1 MTIILDMGGVIMNHN
16 MPECIARFTDILGE
30 EHMKTIL
37 GLASNGEGTADSLME
52 LYERG
57 DISTDAFIDGIMQY
71 AQRPTTREEI
81 IAAWNAMH
89 GGIPQE
95 RLQLIQSWKD
105 AGHRLFLLSNNNE
118 LHWEHILSQY
128 DMSMFEYC
136 FASHLLHMSKPDP
149 RIYEAVDKQL
159 REWGCESPF
168 YFVDD
173 ILINRETAE
182 QLGWQTYST
191 LAALSATPRFSTA
204 LAHAPLSS

>member
-30 EHMKTIL
+30 RQMKTLL
-37 GLASNGEGTADSLME
+37 GLATNGEGTADSLME

-57 DISTDAFIDGIMQY
+57 DISTDAFIEGIMQH

-105 AGHRLFLLSNNNE
+105 AGHRLFLLSNNND
-118 LHWEHILSQY
+118 LHWHHILSLY
-128 DMSMFEYC
+128 DMAMFEYC

-149 RIYEAVDKQL
+149 RIYEAVDEQL
-159 REWGCESPF
+159 RAWNCEPPF
-168 YFVDD
+168 HFVDD
-173 ILINRETAE
+173 IAINRETAE
-182 QLGWQTYST
+182 ALGWKTYET
-191 LAALSATPRFSTA
+191 IYELDAKL
-204 LAHAPLSS
+204 

>member
-1 MTIILDMGGVIMNHN
+1 MTIVLDMGGVLMNHN

-30 EHMKTIL
+30 ENMKTIL

-52 LYERG
+52 QYERG
-57 DISTDAFIDGIMQY
+57 DISTDAFIEGIMQH
-71 AQRPTTREEI
+71 AQRTTTRQEI
-81 IAAWNAMH
+81 IDAWNAMH

-105 AGHRLFLLSNNNE
+105 AGHRLFLLSNNND
-118 LHWEHILSQY
+118 LHWHHILSLY

-159 REWGCESPF
+159 HEWGCEQLF
-168 YFVDD
+168 HFVDD
-173 ILINRETAE
+173 IAINREAAE
-182 QLGWQTYST
+182 QLGWKTYET
-191 LAALSATPRFSTA
+191 IYEVKI
-204 LAHAPLSS
+204 

>member
-1 MTIILDMGGVIMNHN
+1 MNHN

-136 FASHLLHMSKPDP
+136 FASHLLHLSKPDP

-173 ILINRETAE
+173 ILINRSTAE